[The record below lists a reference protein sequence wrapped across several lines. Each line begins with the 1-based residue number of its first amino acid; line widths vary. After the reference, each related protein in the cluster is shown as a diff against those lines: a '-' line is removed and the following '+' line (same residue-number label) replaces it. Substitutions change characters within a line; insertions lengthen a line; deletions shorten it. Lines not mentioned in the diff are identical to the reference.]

1 MKWVAKAELFQIPFV
16 GWLMKLA
23 GDIPIERGD
32 ARSGVKALT
41 TARGYLANRCSVM
54 FFPEGTRTRDGRVI
68 RFTDGAFRLAI
79 KTQVPILPLALDG
92 TSNALRKH
100 DWRFGRA
107 DHIHLKVLPPVS
119 TEGLTAADTEALRNQ
134 VRSMIIGQLAEWR
147 NEAPE
152 LVDSYASSPVHEEPH
167 TAGGETGSRSEKP

>member
-1 MKWVAKAELFQIPFV
+1 MGGESRAVSDSFRWVAHETGRRYSDRERRCPKRCKGAYHRQRISRESVL
-16 GWLMKLA
+16 
-23 GDIPIERGD
+23 GD
-32 ARSGVKALT
+32 V
-41 TARGYLANRCSVM
+41 
-54 FFPEGTRTRDGRVI
+54 FPEGTRTRDGRVI